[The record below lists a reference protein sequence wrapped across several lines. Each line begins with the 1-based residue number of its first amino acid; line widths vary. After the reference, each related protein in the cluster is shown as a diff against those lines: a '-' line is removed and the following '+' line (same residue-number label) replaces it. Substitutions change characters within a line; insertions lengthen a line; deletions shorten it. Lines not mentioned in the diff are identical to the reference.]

1 VVVLVL
7 VKFKTEFMKSLKL
20 ILFTLAMTFS
30 GSVLFAQEAT
40 QSAEERATKQTEQ
53 MATDL
58 SLNDEQ
64 KQKIYMIN
72 LGIIQK
78 NDAVR
83 SNDALS
89 SELKTESVKQND
101 DARIQQIKSVLTPEQ
116 NTKFDMIEKM
126 KFENR
131 KVIQKQTIEP
141 RKKN

>member
-1 VVVLVL
+1 
-7 VKFKTEFMKSLKL
+7 MKSLKL

-30 GSVLFAQEAT
+30 GSVLFAQEST

-101 DARIQQIKSVLTPEQ
+101 DARIQQIKSILTPEQ

>member
-1 VVVLVL
+1 
-7 VKFKTEFMKSLKL
+7 MKSLKL
-20 ILFTLAMTFS
+20 ILFTLALTFS
-30 GSVLFAQEAT
+30 GSVLFAQETAQT
-40 QSAEERATKQTEQ
+40 AEERATKQTEQ

-83 SNDALS
+83 ANDALS
-89 SELKTESVKQND
+89 SELKTESVKQNNN
-101 DARIQQIKSVLTPEQ
+101 ARIQQIKSVLTPEQ

-126 KFENR
+126 QFENR